1 MREFKIN
8 HHLSLRLE
16 NDSTYIYVD
25 DKRFLQCLRLVLTI
39 PKHDLSAYDEVDSI
53 DEAASL
59 YKSLYKNKIY
69 EGPSISPI
77 SPEEEFIGHCS
88 NLQAWAE
95 NDYDTRILH
104 SNLAFPLLRELTNAG
119 DPIAQRV
126 FKEEIAKRLQ
136 SGYEPVKEYLINE
149 GYLDYLSKEELE
161 TIGAET
167 YLAENKAN
175 IVQEVLQL
183 LKPHKFNEEF
193 IKDQDV
199 QALKSL
205 RQYLLSKKEHVEL
218 PISLLD
224 PKFNNHRKR
233 RFGDGAVA

>member
-88 NLQAWAE
+88 NLQAWVE

-104 SNLAFPLLRELTNAG
+104 SKLAFPLLWKLTNAG

-126 FKEEIAKRLQ
+126 FKEEIAKRFQ
-136 SGYEPVKEYLINE
+136 SDYEPVKEYLVTE
-149 GYLDYLSKEELE
+149 GYLDYLSNEELE
-161 TIGAET
+161 AIGAET
-167 YLAENKAN
+167 YQSKKLTIINELLKLKPKFGDRRFYHQFD
-175 IVQEVLQL
+175 IEVLQKL
-183 LKPHKFNEEF
+183 EREF
-193 IKDQDV
+193 EKQKDGV
-199 QALKSL
+199 KI
-205 RQYLLSKKEHVEL
+205 
-218 PISLLD
+218 PITRFHYD
-224 PKFNNHRKR
+224 YFHNHKR